1 MRSDAAIKVAAVSPA
16 IRSRVKT
23 MGEVRLDDDKI
34 ARMDFWAPTPD
45 NYRVIRNDAEK
56 KSSFGGA
63 GWVASPRICRL
74 FGKYRTTAMP
84 KSQITAN
91 DIAARTIDL
100 IASRSGMEAV
110 KITRDTKL
118 DEFGISSLELTE
130 IVMDLEDL
138 FDIDIDL
145 NAAEAWETLN
155 NVGNIVDVIDKLVS
169 ARS

>member
-1 MRSDAAIKVAAVSPA
+1 
-16 IRSRVKT
+16 
-23 MGEVRLDDDKI
+23 
-34 ARMDFWAPTPD
+34 
-45 NYRVIRNDAEK
+45 
-56 KSSFGGA
+56 
-63 GWVASPRICRL
+63 
-74 FGKYRTTAMP
+74 MP

-110 KITRDTKL
+110 KITRDTEL